1 MEQAS
6 CGSVSCHSKSF
17 FNMDLTMHRLRLL
30 HFTFLA
36 LILSDSFLAAQ
47 SPVVEPPEKKQDRPS
62 IFDGLRRMIG
72 DVPAFDDNEATD
84 GLVESLNQAEQ
95 LYDEI
100 RQSNR
105 AAIRGINRQVR
116 IGQAKRSPNI
126 ILITV
131 PQLRFDQLPVM
142 PRLNGVRTS
151 GITFTNYYAPADNLR
166 DSRWST
172 YSGKLA
178 AQAPE
183 SGKLSRKE
191 SLAELMWK
199 AGYETAVIG
208 TWATTQHPVEIGYEH
223 WTGFPTSTGT
233 VARYPEFFYAQSAK
247 AKIVGASK
255 KSPDAI
261 RLLTN
266 EVHSYIDEN
275 KNSTRQ
281 FYLHVA
287 LPFLEGDD
295 SNQNAEHLDH
305 AIGSIIDKI
314 NSSGIA
320 GRLCL
325 LIAGETSH
333 HIAADVEKKLPVV
346 DAKLT
351 YSKSGMHEGNL
362 RTPLIVF
369 WGNRTKHGSVSRFP
383 CTGVDLQPTFLN
395 LALAQKKPIGLPGV
409 SLQNEL
415 LGNETRLE
423 RILYWRMKDGSQAAR
438 RGRWKVIVPAE
449 TKKIQLYDLEL
460 DPSETKDV
468 AAEYPDIVKSF
479 IVKSKPAKQ
488 STEASL

>member
-1 MEQAS
+1 MFRI
-6 CGSVSCHSKSF
+6 SF
-17 FNMDLTMHRLRLL
+17 FQFVL
-30 HFTFLA
+30 LA
-36 LILSDSFLAAQ
+36 LILCHSPLPAQ
-47 SPVVEPPEKKQDRPS
+47 APVVEPPDQEQDRPS

-95 LYDEI
+95 LYDDI

-116 IGQAKRSPNI
+116 IGRAKLSPNI

-131 PQLRFDQLPVM
+131 PQLRFDQLPTM

-151 GITFTNYYAPADNLR
+151 GITFTNYYAPSDNLP
-166 DSRWST
+166 DARWST
-172 YSGKLA
+172 YTGKLA
-178 AQAPE
+178 AQAPDN
-183 SGKLSRKE
+183 GKLSRNE
-191 SLAELMWK
+191 SMGELMWK

-208 TWATTQHPVEIGYEH
+208 TWATTQHPIEIGYEH
-223 WTGFPTSTGT
+223 WTGFPTSTG
-233 VARYPEFFYAQSAK
+233 VVSRYPEFFYAQSAK
-247 AKIVGASK
+247 AKIVGSSK

-261 RLLTN
+261 QLLTN
-266 EVHSYIDEN
+266 EVNSYIDDN

-281 FYLHVA
+281 FFLHVA

-295 SNQNAEHLDH
+295 SKKNSEQHDQ
-305 AIGSIIDKI
+305 AIGAIIDKI
-314 NSSGIA
+314 NDSGIA

-325 LIAGETSH
+325 IIAGETSH
-333 HIAADVEKKLPVV
+333 RIAADVEKNLPVV
-346 DAKLT
+346 NEKLT
-351 YSKSGMHEGNL
+351 YSKSGLNEGNL

-369 WGNRTKHGSVSRFP
+369 WGNRTQRGSASEFP
-383 CTGVDLQPTFLN
+383 CTAIDLQPTLLN

-415 LGNETRLE
+415 IGNETRVE
-423 RILYWRMKDGSQAAR
+423 RILYWRMQDGSQAAR
-438 RGRWKVIVPAE
+438 RGRWKVIVPAK

-460 DPSETKDV
+460 DPSESNDV
-468 AAEYPDIVKSF
+468 ASEYPDIVKSF